1 MLPDGD
7 REQEPVPEHG
17 QDPALDPSPIPPM
30 KIHQHLQRNPI
41 TSPQPCRQH
50 TRRNWKA
57 CWPSLHPAE
66 LCNQHGELQRRFYRV
81 FRNKPGE
88 TCQFLWAQ
96 DTSLRAHG
104 PVGVSSWRRSP
115 FMGGVQGVSESF
127 WLSRSQAC
135 HCLDRKHQKT
145 TTRAPP
151 PPTATSR
158 RDGEPA
164 GLTVPHSPYRPVK
177 TCTCS

>member
-1 MLPDGD
+1 
-7 REQEPVPEHG
+7 
-17 QDPALDPSPIPPM
+17 M
-30 KIHQHLQRNPI
+30 KIYQHLQRNPT
-41 TSPQPCRQH
+41 TSPQPCRQP

-96 DTSLRAHG
+96 DASLRAHG
-104 PVGVSSWRRSP
+104 PEGVSSWRRSP

-127 WLSRSQAC
+127 WLSR
-135 HCLDRKHQKT
+135 HK
-145 TTRAPP
+145 RAHRLVIVLTENTITQPQEHHHLQQQHL
-151 PPTATSR
+151 
-158 RDGEPA
+158 GGMGKPA